1 MWVPQQL
8 YKETTAFNEL
18 DISSES
24 NLQLLQSLKQLYHR
38 LTLNYK
44 TSAPWIEPV
53 PQLPDLQ

>member
-24 NLQLLQSLKQLYHR
+24 DLQLLQSLKQLYHR
-38 LTLNYK
+38 LILNYK
-44 TSAPWIEPV
+44 TSAPLIEPV